1 MVVNYSLFV
10 VGVALGRRGGGG
22 GGEEETTTT
31 TTRRRGTGRRFS
43 FRRSSE
49 DHGGSFFRDHLHHH
63 HHHRRNNRE
72 EDGESDVG
80 SDRTTSTSGKYH
92 HHHRAENNGKY
103 SEPTEEERRRM
114 EYLKEQL
121 VKCEMELPKTM
132 TIPELGGE
140 ERTLL
145 RFVRARTKGKEL
157 AWEMLRNTLKWRK
170 KWHVDECLERTF
182 IENEKLYDLVCSQNA
197 FYVGHGRFG
206 HPIYFDNVTNMPWKR
221 ILSEF
226 EDVDTFLRTQIQT
239 MEWQQEFVFKPASE
253 RVGYPIT
260 QVINIWNLRGLT
272 LKLFTSDIKAVT
284 KKAMQLTQD
293 NYPESLYQSYI
304 INAPTIFTII
314 WSVIKIF
321 LDAKTRNK
329 VHIMG
334 HGKHVFEHLAKKL
347 GPNCLVTAEMVQ
359 SKFKDIGIAERK
371 LGFES
376 AHKIC
381 QDYVREQLRT
391 KNEPF
396 YPSQSVLERQKEEL
410 ELSDDDEFFDAINEH
425 WWMKSDDSSCCGCFG
440 KKKKKK
446 KTKKRREL
454 P

>member
-1 MVVNYSLFV
+1 MASSS
-10 VGVALGRRGGGG
+10 ALHSDEEEEEE
-22 GGEEETTTT
+22 EEETTTP

-49 DHGGSFFRDHLHHH
+49 DHGGSFFRDHLHH

>member
-1 MVVNYSLFV
+1 MASSS
-10 VGVALGRRGGGG
+10 ALHSDEEEEEEEE
-22 GGEEETTTT
+22 EEETTTT

-49 DHGGSFFRDHLHHH
+49 DHGGSFFRDHLHH

>member
-1 MVVNYSLFV
+1 MASSS
-10 VGVALGRRGGGG
+10 ALHSDEEEEEEEE
-22 GGEEETTTT
+22 EEETTTP

-49 DHGGSFFRDHLHHH
+49 DHGGSFFRDHLHH

>member
-1 MVVNYSLFV
+1 MASSS
-10 VGVALGRRGGGG
+10 ALHSDEEEEEE
-22 GGEEETTTT
+22 EEETTTP

>member
-1 MVVNYSLFV
+1 MASSS
-10 VGVALGRRGGGG
+10 ALHSD
-22 GGEEETTTT
+22 EEEEEEEETTT

-49 DHGGSFFRDHLHHH
+49 DHGGSFFRDHLHH

>member
-1 MVVNYSLFV
+1 MASSS
-10 VGVALGRRGGGG
+10 ALHSDEEEEE
-22 GGEEETTTT
+22 EEETTTT
-31 TTRRRGTGRRFS
+31 RRRRETGRRFS

-446 KTKKRREL
+446 KKTKKRREL

>member
-1 MVVNYSLFV
+1 MASSS
-10 VGVALGRRGGGG
+10 ALHSDEEEEEE
-22 GGEEETTTT
+22 EEETTTT
-31 TTRRRGTGRRFS
+31 TRRRRGTGRRFS

-49 DHGGSFFRDHLHHH
+49 DHGGSFFRDHLHH

>member
-1 MVVNYSLFV
+1 MASSS
-10 VGVALGRRGGGG
+10 ALHSDEEEEEEE
-22 GGEEETTTT
+22 EEETTTT

-49 DHGGSFFRDHLHHH
+49 DHGGSFFRDHLHH

>member
-1 MVVNYSLFV
+1 MASSS
-10 VGVALGRRGGGG
+10 ALHSDEEEEEE
-22 GGEEETTTT
+22 EEETTTT
-31 TTRRRGTGRRFS
+31 TRRRETGRRFS

>member
-1 MVVNYSLFV
+1 MASSS
-10 VGVALGRRGGGG
+10 ALHSD
-22 GGEEETTTT
+22 EEEEEEEEETT

-49 DHGGSFFRDHLHHH
+49 DHGGSFFRDHLHH

-103 SEPTEEERRRM
+103 PEPTEEERRRM

-410 ELSDDDEFFDAINEH
+410 ELSDDDEFFDASNEH

>member
-1 MVVNYSLFV
+1 MASSS
-10 VGVALGRRGGGG
+10 ALHSDEEEEEE
-22 GGEEETTTT
+22 EEETTTT
-31 TTRRRGTGRRFS
+31 RRRRGTGRRFS

-359 SKFKDIGIAERK
+359 SKFRDIGIAERK